1 MNSFGAENLSVT
13 QTIQLIL
20 APGVMINACG
30 LLLLGIGNKFSSV
43 LNRIRI
49 LNDEKRRLQ
58 LRAGEPD
65 YSTPENQR
73 VESIVRQLHG
83 LLKRAQWIRN
93 AISCYFISVGL
104 FVLTS
109 LLIGADFFLQV
120 PYLKDVI
127 ICVFLSGML
136 VVFLGVVFGVLDTL
150 KGYDIV
156 KFEVQVDE

>member
-1 MNSFGAENLSVT
+1 MTTDNLSVT

-43 LNRIRI
+43 LNRIRV
-49 LNDEKRRLQ
+49 LNDEKRRLT
-58 LRAGEPD
+58 LRAAEPD
-65 YSTPENQR
+65 FSPLETQR
-73 VESIVRQLHG
+73 VESIARQLNG
-83 LLKRAQWIRN
+83 LLRRARWLRN
-93 AISCYFISVGL
+93 AVACYFISVGL

-109 LLIGADFFLQV
+109 LLIGADFFMQM
-120 PYLKDVI
+120 PYFKDI
-127 ICVFLSGML
+127 IIGVFLCGMV
-136 VVFLGVVFGVLDTL
+136 VVFLGVVFGVLDTI

>member
-1 MNSFGAENLSVT
+1 MNSFMTENLSVT

-30 LLLLGIGNKFSSV
+30 LLLLSIGNKFSSV

-49 LNDEKRRLQ
+49 LNDEKRRLIV
-58 LRAGEPD
+58 RAAEPD
-65 YSTPENQR
+65 YSTLENQR
-73 VESIVRQLHG
+73 VESIERQLHG
-83 LLKRAQWIRN
+83 LLKRARWIRN
-93 AISCYFISVGL
+93 AVSCYFVSVGL

-109 LLIGADFFLQV
+109 LLIGADFFLQM
-120 PYLKDVI
+120 PHLKDVI
-127 ICVFLSGML
+127 IVVFLFGMI
-136 VVFLGVVFGVLDTL
+136 VVFLGVVFGVLDTM